1 MGGRGGPGAGP
12 TAGDDDAPK
21 ELAGIIARKQH
32 DPLWLAARRRPPPAP
47 GPIEC
52 GRSGGTRAHVRP
64 PDDTGGEHPNRE
76 QSEQGLHE
84 AHVHSIVETREVVK
98 HEESAHLPAGRV
110 SRT

>member
-1 MGGRGGPGAGP
+1 MAGPGAGP

-21 ELAGIIARKQH
+21 EPAGIIARKRH
-32 DPLWLAARRRPPPAP
+32 DPLWLQPGSGRLPLQAP
-47 GPIEC
+47 SN
-52 GRSGGTRAHVRP
+52 SGEASEHERMYGA
-64 PDDTGGEHPNRE
+64 PDDTSGEHPNRE

-98 HEESAHLPAGRV
+98 HEESAHLPAGRA